1 MSQSTHFA
9 PRGIRA
15 PSHLV
20 EWARAEIER
29 LGDDAF
35 ARRLGI
41 SRTPPLRVA
50 AGLSATRGV
59 IAVLQDDYEK
69 HGPHTRAA

>member
-1 MSQSTHFA
+1 MSQSTHFE

-15 PSHLV
+15 PDHLV
-20 EWARAEIER
+20 QWARAEIER
-29 LGDDAF
+29 VGDYAF

-69 HGPHTRAA
+69 NGPHTRAA